1 MLDGISL
8 RHKVPL
14 GLSLTIVLTGA
25 VIATVLVWRAAGELR
40 TQLFES
46 SLDLGQ
52 AMSSTLAGALKHDD
66 VWRAY
71 QELKAASGRKG
82 SPERTLFLLDA
93 DGRVFVATEPGRLEV
108 MSELRDVGPAHARL
122 ARLLEERASFEPF
135 AADMEDE
142 GYFFVVT
149 PLVDDGLLLGT
160 LVIAYSSGIFRP
172 QLEAVAV
179 RVAVSVLVVLA
190 VLAPVGWYLG
200 GRMVTPLIALS
211 ERMQAFGRP
220 SGTPPERRRI
230 TGADEIVQLE
240 RRFAE
245 MVRERDEM
253 QALERQM
260 VVSERLAAL
269 GRLAA
274 GVAHE
279 INNPLGGMLN
289 ALSTFRRF
297 AQPNERTER
306 TVSLLERGLEQIR
319 ETVAALL
326 VEARARSHDLSPQDV
341 EDVHMLLQSDARN
354 KSLRIS
360 WNNGLART
368 LPLPA
373 TPLRQVL
380 LNLSLNAVQAV
391 EEGGHVGLSV
401 AAHEEVLEI
410 EVWNDGH
417 GIPEDEMP
425 RLFEPFVKGRG
436 GGTGLGLWV
445 TYQIVQQLHGEI
457 LVSSEDGDTRFAVR
471 VPFEEAA

>member
-25 VIATVLVWRAAGELR
+25 VITTVLVWRAAGELR

-122 ARLLEERASFEPF
+122 ERLLEERASFEPF

-142 GYFFVVT
+142 GHFFVVT

-220 SGTPPERRRI
+220 SRTPPERQRI

-245 MVRERDEM
+245 MVRQRDGSPR
-253 QALERQM
+253 ASRTR
-260 VVSERLAAL
+260 STTRSAAC
-269 GRLAA
+269 
-274 GVAHE
+274 
-279 INNPLGGMLN
+279 
-289 ALSTFRRF
+289 STR
-297 AQPNERTER
+297 
-306 TVSLLERGLEQIR
+306 
-319 ETVAALL
+319 
-326 VEARARSHDLSPQDV
+326 
-341 EDVHMLLQSDARN
+341 
-354 KSLRIS
+354 
-360 WNNGLART
+360 
-368 LPLPA
+368 
-373 TPLRQVL
+373 
-380 LNLSLNAVQAV
+380 
-391 EEGGHVGLSV
+391 
-401 AAHEEVLEI
+401 
-410 EVWNDGH
+410 
-417 GIPEDEMP
+417 
-425 RLFEPFVKGRG
+425 
-436 GGTGLGLWV
+436 
-445 TYQIVQQLHGEI
+445 
-457 LVSSEDGDTRFAVR
+457 
-471 VPFEEAA
+471 